1 VRALSHTASIGRHAV
16 GAVFEALVIFGIVI
30 TIVLGVALATR
41 TSPDASSVFG
51 AKGGG
56 GAGAGLTATIA
67 LVAEADAR
75 SALVESGVSYQV
87 TRSVADNDPVMW
99 ATTKC
104 YSASGNLRSWV
115 DLPVQWGTT
124 ESLVGTAGPYST
136 EGARC
141 HAYLTLRP
149 WQSRVLGSA
158 SMWYDVAN

>member
-1 VRALSHTASIGRHAV
+1 MRALSNAASIGRHTL
-16 GAVFEALVIFGIVI
+16 GAVIEALVILGIVL
-30 TIVLGVALATR
+30 TVVLGVALVTR
-41 TSPDASSVFG
+41 TSPDATSVLA

-56 GAGAGLTATIA
+56 GGAGLTATIA
-67 LVAEADAR
+67 MAGADAR
-75 SALVESGVSYQV
+75 AASLEGGVSYDV

-124 ESLVGTAGPYST
+124 GSLVGTAGPFAT

-158 SMWYDVAN
+158 SMWFDVAN